1 MLYLLKKTNMDGE
14 NLLTRFDEMVKKFRH
29 EFSEI
34 VESERAKIKAEI
46 EAYKAEKERIEAVN
60 VRDDDLINLNVGGTK
75 ITTTRSTLCQVE
87 NSLLAA
93 MFSGRWE
100 DNIKR
105 DQDGAVFFDFNPQ
118 HFILVLDYLRVKKI
132 ETPENPPPLPKVPED
147 QEKSFNSLV
156 RYLGL
161 SNEIIAPS
169 KIMPSEKFNS
179 CSPGISIQEDGL
191 VAVHDRT
198 SDHKY
203 VLGENV
209 YSEGTVNLKLK
220 LESFKNNWWTS
231 VGVAQEDIKRPLD
244 LDRFSCNWSGSYG
257 WGLGLGGG
265 GVYKNASST
274 TDKTLRNASKQG
286 DTVKLVLDCE
296 AGKLSLHLPT
306 GQKFHIDI
314 PKGKTWRLIVN
325 LYSSNDK
332 IRILEDQCA
341 TTGLRQLADDKFVA
355 SCQQTIKTCYP

>member
-1 MLYLLKKTNMDGE
+1 MDGE

-34 VESERAKIKAEI
+34 AESERAKIKAEI

-87 NSLLAA
+87 DSLLAA

-132 ETPENPPPLPKVPED
+132 KTPENPPPLPKVPED
-147 QEKSFNSLV
+147 QEESFNSLV
-156 RYLGL
+156 QYLGL
-161 SNEIIAPS
+161 SNEIITPS

-179 CSPGISIQEDGL
+179 CSPGVSLQEGGL
-191 VAVHDRT
+191 VAVHDQT
-198 SDHKY
+198 SADEY
-203 VLGENV
+203 ALGENV

-220 LESFKNNWWTS
+220 LETFKDNSWTF
-231 VGVAQEDIKRPLD
+231 VGVAQEDITRPLD
-244 LDRFSCNWSGSYG
+244 LDHTSCTWSGSYG
-257 WGLGLGGG
+257 WSLGWSGGR
-265 GVYKNASST
+265 VWKNASST
-274 TDKTLRNASKQG
+274 TDQTLMNVAKQG
-286 DTVKLVLDCE
+286 DTVELVLDCE

-306 GQKFHIDI
+306 GQKFDMDI
-314 PKGKTWRLIVN
+314 PKGKTWRLNVT
-325 LYSSNDK
+325 LFYPNDK
-332 IRILEDQCA
+332 IRILED
-341 TTGLRQLADDKFVA
+341 
-355 SCQQTIKTCYP
+355 

>member
-1 MLYLLKKTNMDGE
+1 MDGE

-46 EAYKAEKERIEAVN
+46 EAYKAEKERIQAVN

-87 NSLLAA
+87 DSLLAA

-132 ETPENPPPLPKVPED
+132 KTLENPPPLPKVPED

-191 VAVHDRT
+191 VAVHDQT
-198 SDHKY
+198 SEHKY
-203 VLGENV
+203 VLGKNV

-220 LESFKNNWWTS
+220 LESFKDNRWTF
-231 VGVAQEDIKRPLD
+231 VGVAQENIALRASNSC
-244 LDRFSCNWSGSYG
+244 SCNWPGSYG
-257 WGLGLGGG
+257 WVLGREGGQ
-265 GVYKNASST
+265 VWKNALCAK
-274 TDKTLRNASKQG
+274 DDTLRNVSKQG

-296 AGKLSLHLPT
+296 TGKLSLHSPT
-306 GQKFHIDI
+306 GQKFHMDI
-314 PKGKTWRLIVN
+314 PKGQTWRLNVD
-325 LYSSNDK
+325 LFYPNDK
-332 IRILEDQCA
+332 IRILED
-341 TTGLRQLADDKFVA
+341 
-355 SCQQTIKTCYP
+355 

>member
-1 MLYLLKKTNMDGE
+1 MDGE

-75 ITTTRSTLCQVE
+75 ITTTRLTLCQVE

-132 ETPENPPPLPKVPED
+132 KTPENPPPLPKVPED
-147 QEKSFNSLV
+147 QEESFNSLV
-156 RYLGL
+156 QYLGL
-161 SNEIIAPS
+161 SNEIITPS
-169 KIMPSEKFNS
+169 KITPSEKFNS
-179 CSPGISIQEDGL
+179 CSPGVSLQEGGL
-191 VAVHDRT
+191 VAVHDQT
-198 SDHKY
+198 LAHEY

-220 LESFKNNWWTS
+220 LESFRDNRWTF
-231 VGVAQEDIKRPLD
+231 VGVAQEDITRPLD
-244 LDRFSCNWSGSYG
+244 SDHCSCRWSASYG
-257 WGLGLGGG
+257 WSLGQGGG
-265 GVYKNASST
+265 RVWKNASCRI
-274 TDKTLRNASKQG
+274 DETLMNVSKQG

-296 AGKLSLHLPT
+296 AGKLSLHLPA
-306 GQKFHIDI
+306 GQKFHMDI
-314 PKGKTWRLIVN
+314 PKGKTWRLNVTF
-325 LYSSNDK
+325 LSPNDK
-332 IRILEDQCA
+332 IRIVED
-341 TTGLRQLADDKFVA
+341 
-355 SCQQTIKTCYP
+355 